1 MARIVI
7 SFSGEGRGHA
17 ARVLSLIQELRTSQ
31 LLVLCPLN
39 MLRFMEESTQQESH
53 VQLRSIPSLNF
64 RYYANGKL
72 SYVRSCLSAVPFLYR
87 MRAYLRELTETIDLF
102 NPHLAIVD
110 FEPLLPRITRQ
121 LGITTL
127 SLDHQHFLA
136 ALDLRTLPWR
146 LRVRAEF
153 LRPSI
158 KLFCPWADAHLISS
172 FYRFPQRS
180 AATNYRQ
187 VGVMIREELGQ
198 LPSQVGDHLL
208 VYLRRNN
215 AGAWLEQLKRL
226 GKPCVVYGQ
235 DRQGRDENLLYKQ
248 IASREFIRDLVS
260 CRCLISTAGN
270 QLIGEALAV
279 GKPVLGIPEHGNFEQ
294 QINGHFLENS
304 GLGRCLL
311 PSQANLRQFEKFL
324 DDLPMFRERIDQ
336 QNRTGNQQVIQ
347 QIHQMLPLSISMTPI
362 AGDTADLHAGATL

>member
-31 LLVLCPLN
+31 LLILCPLN
-39 MLRFMEESTQQESH
+39 MLRFMEESTQHESH
-53 VQLRSIPSLNF
+53 VQLRPIPSLNF

-72 SYVRSCLSAVPFLYR
+72 SYVRSCLSAIPFLYQ
-87 MRAYLRELTETIDLF
+87 MRAYLRDLTEVIDVF

-136 ALDLRTLPWR
+136 ALDLQTLPWG

-180 AATNYRQ
+180 NATNYRQ

-208 VYLRRNN
+208 IYLRRNN
-215 AGAWLEQLKRL
+215 GGAWLERLKQL

-235 DRQGRDENLLYKQ
+235 DRQGRDENLHYKQ
-248 IASREFIRDLVS
+248 ISSREFIRDLVS

-279 GKPVLGIPEHGNFEQ
+279 GKPVLAIPEHGNFEQ
-294 QINGHFLENS
+294 QINGHFLQSS

-311 PSQANLRQFEKFL
+311 PTHTNLRQFEQFL
-324 DDLPMFRERIDQ
+324 DDLPMFRERIDHR
-336 QNRTGNQQVIQ
+336 NGTGNQQVVQ
-347 QIHQMLPLSISMTPI
+347 QINQMFPFSMATTPI
-362 AGDTADLHAGATL
+362 AGETADLHAGATL

>member
-1 MARIVI
+1 MARVVI

-17 ARVLSLIQELRTSQ
+17 ARVLSLIQALRTSQ
-31 LLVLCPLN
+31 LYILCPQN
-39 MLRFMEESTQQESH
+39 MLQFMEESTQNEPH
-53 VQLRSIPSLNF
+53 VQLLAIPSLNF
-64 RYYANGKL
+64 RYDANGRL
-72 SYVRSCLSAVPFLYR
+72 SYVRSCFSAVPFLFR
-87 MRAYLRELTETIDLF
+87 MRSYLRELTEVIDQF

-110 FEPLLPRITRQ
+110 FEPLLPRITHQ

-136 ALDLRTLPWR
+136 ALDLRTLPWE

-172 FYRFPQRS
+172 FYRFPQR
-180 AATNYRQ
+180 AGTTNYRQ
-187 VGVMIREELGQ
+187 VGVLIREELGQ
-198 LPSQVGDHLL
+198 LPSQVGEHLL
-208 VYLRRNN
+208 VYLRRNK

-226 GKPCVVYGQ
+226 GRPCVIYGQ
-235 DRQGRDENLLYKQ
+235 DRQGRDENLVYKP
-248 IASREFIRDLVS
+248 ISSREFIRDLAS

-279 GKPVLGIPEHGNFEQ
+279 GKPVLAIPERGNFEQ
-294 QINGHFLENS
+294 QINGHFLHDS
-304 GLGRCLL
+304 GLGRCLS
-311 PSQANLRQFEKFL
+311 PAKATRYQFECFL

-336 QNRTGNQQVIQ
+336 QTRTGNHEVLQQIQ
-347 QIHQMLPLSISMTPI
+347 QMFPFSMATK
-362 AGDTADLHAGATL
+362 ANLGETADLHAGAAP